1 MNQEQNNHDDCIDNN
16 STSKKMYQHL
26 LIKHFRTEIM
36 KTPYYLLLNDKPFQI
51 ILDQTLSSISTKP
64 LNYHHRR

>member
-1 MNQEQNNHDDCIDNN
+1 
-16 STSKKMYQHL
+16 
-26 LIKHFRTEIM
+26 M

-64 LNYHHRR
+64 LNYHHRRYQLQQIALLMHRIKLIPIYLRLWKTYWKS